1 MSEAH
6 IELQPASLTFAKTK
20 TAKSTSEVQIEVD
33 PANVMFAKTM
43 RIATLV
49 ALAIMIGAGI
59 AYLTGTH
66 DMVGVDAAVQ
76 HWDQSATDF
85 WQSTAGSSVGGY
97 SWFDTHLTTAD
108 GVSVLGV
115 ALLAL
120 VPLVSILAWLP
131 KAGRTYK
138 VITGVLAV
146 EFLVAILRPFF

>member
-6 IELQPASLTFAKTK
+6 IELQPAGLTFAKTK
-20 TAKSTSEVQIEVD
+20 TVKSTSEVRIEVE

-43 RIATLV
+43 KIATLV
-49 ALAIMIGAGI
+49 ALAIMIGSGI

-66 DMVGVDAAVQ
+66 DMVGVDAAVE
-76 HWDQSATDF
+76 HWDQAAPDF
-85 WQSTAGSSVGGY
+85 WADTAASDVGGY

-120 VPLVSILAWLP
+120 VPLISILAWLP
-131 KAGRTYK
+131 RANRTYR
-138 VITGVLAV
+138 VITGVLV
-146 EFLVAILRPFF
+146 IEFVVAIAQPFF

>member
-6 IELQPASLTFAKTK
+6 IELQPANVTFAKTK
-20 TAKSTSEVQIEVD
+20 TVKDTGEAHVEVE

-66 DMVGVDAAVQ
+66 DMVGVDAAVD
-76 HWDQSATDF
+76 HWDEAAPAF
-85 WQSTAGSSVGGY
+85 WSDTAASDVGGY

-120 VPLVSILAWLP
+120 VPLLSLLAWLP
-131 KAGRTYK
+131 KAGRVYK
-138 VITGVLAV
+138 ALTGVLV
-146 EFLVAILRPFF
+146 IEFLVAIAQPFF